1 MGKPGVQVEL
11 AAAPGA
17 VRQAR
22 AVVDRVAA
30 GMPGDVG
37 FRARVAVSELV
48 ANSVEHAAGTASD
61 RVGLS
66 VFRPGPVIRVE
77 VRDRGGRFDGAPRAV
92 PGRATSGRGLRLVDA
107 LVDRWGVEH
116 EDGNLVWFEIDEPS
130 GGEHDLRSTLSAEAA
145 VDRTERASSMAWT
158 EGGCARC
165 GSARASGRVHPR
177 RLVPGNGRARRIGA
191 PGRAVERASISGAG
205 ECVLRPL
212 CGFTPSW
219 RRIQRRRRW
228 GPEAEAGDGRASV
241 PCPVL
246 SSRLLSLDPQ
256 LGVIVPKSPWD
267 SSSGPAVKK
276 SVSGEPF
283 EAELPNS
290 SAQSPSIASFLPSA
304 SRSVPRCSNT
314 PPVSS

>member
-1 MGKPGVQVEL
+1 
-11 AAAPGA
+11 
-17 VRQAR
+17 
-22 AVVDRVAA
+22 
-30 GMPGDVG
+30 MPGDVG

-158 EGGCARC
+158 EGGALAAALL
-165 GSARASGRVHPR
+165 ARAAECIRVGWCQGTDALDESALPVEPWSGRR
-177 RLVPGNGRARRIGA
+177 
-191 PGRAVERASISGAG
+191 
-205 ECVLRPL
+205 
-212 CGFTPSW
+212 
-219 RRIQRRRRW
+219 
-228 GPEAEAGDGRASV
+228 
-241 PCPVL
+241 
-246 SSRLLSLDPQ
+246 
-256 LGVIVPKSPWD
+256 
-267 SSSGPAVKK
+267 
-276 SVSGEPF
+276 
-283 EAELPNS
+283 
-290 SAQSPSIASFLPSA
+290 
-304 SRSVPRCSNT
+304 
-314 PPVSS
+314 